1 MYLSNRV
8 KETTSTTG
16 TASFTTT
23 GAVAGFQTFNTAFG
37 TNRRF
42 IYWAEDNTA
51 NTWET
56 GVGYLSS
63 ATTLVRET
71 IYDNSSDG
79 TSAINFANAP
89 SLFCGGSES
98 SLVPLVHAVNNSILS
113 GYTMSAHLTE
123 ESVNNT
129 MTANRVYYTPF
140 LYIGKKSTFN
150 GFQIRI
156 NTASAASSVR
166 VSLYDTTPDFKPGNK
181 LITVTADF
189 DTSTTGT
196 KTQACTATDIFP
208 GWYFLAY
215 SSDGAPAIVEASQMV
230 MSPLG
235 INSSNAA
242 NKCYTEDVGSIAH
255 PASPAPAGVTANYGI
270 GQIGLNIA

>member
-1 MYLSNRV
+1 MFANRV

-16 TASFTTT
+16 TGSFTTT
-23 GAVAGFQTFNTAFG
+23 GAVSGFETFNTAFG
-37 TNRRF
+37 LNFRF
-42 IYWAEDNTA
+42 TYWARDETA

-56 GVGYLSS
+56 GIGYLSG
-63 ATTLVRET
+63 ATTLVREA
-71 IYDNSSDG
+71 IEDNSSDG
-79 TSAINFANAP
+79 TTAINFANAP

-98 SLVPLVHAVNNSILS
+98 SLVSLAHACNNSILP

-123 ESVNNT
+123 ESVDNT
-129 MTANRVYYTPF
+129 MAANRIYYMPF
-140 LYIGKKSTFN
+140 LFLGKKSTFS

-156 NTASAASSVR
+156 NTASASSSVR
-166 VSLYDTTPDFKPGNK
+166 ASLYDATPDFKPGNK
-181 LITVTADF
+181 LITVTTDF

-215 SSDGAPAIVEASQMV
+215 SSDATPAIAEASQMV
-230 MSPLG
+230 MCPLG
-235 INSSNAA
+235 VNSSNAA
-242 NKCYTEDVGSIAH
+242 NKCYTENAASIAH
-255 PASPAPAGVTANYGI
+255 PATPTLAGATANYGV